1 MTKGSCASASK
12 AQFCGGEV
20 VGAAGRPKEPGGPRE
35 PADEAAMQS
44 NLPRSLPLAG
54 KGNNRNVHQ
63 QADGQTEGG
72 LSTQR
77 SIIQPQ
83 KRTKPCSVLQHG
95 WASKTCRVQG
105 TRPPKPHITRSHF
118 YETSSIG

>member
-54 KGNNRNVHQ
+54 TATTETSINRRMDRQKVVFPHKGASFSRKRERSPAPCCNM
-63 QADGQTEGG
+63 DG
-72 LSTQR
+72 
-77 SIIQPQ
+77 PQ
-83 KRTKPCSVLQHG
+83 KRVECKEPDPQSHISHDPTSTK
-95 WASKTCRVQG
+95 
-105 TRPPKPHITRSHF
+105 RP
-118 YETSSIG
+118 E